1 MGVALVTSQGGS
13 NVEMDVVWYKNEAV
27 GGEVTSESGSVA
39 LIDFLYF
46 FPLSAEYNYN
56 MVRTKKTLKWH
67 LPLNSVSYVVD

>member
-46 FPLSAEYNYN
+46 FPLSAEYII
-56 MVRTKKTLKWH
+56 W
-67 LPLNSVSYVVD
+67 

>member
-27 GGEVTSESGSVA
+27 GREMTSESGSVA

-46 FPLSAEYNYN
+46 FSPLCRVYN